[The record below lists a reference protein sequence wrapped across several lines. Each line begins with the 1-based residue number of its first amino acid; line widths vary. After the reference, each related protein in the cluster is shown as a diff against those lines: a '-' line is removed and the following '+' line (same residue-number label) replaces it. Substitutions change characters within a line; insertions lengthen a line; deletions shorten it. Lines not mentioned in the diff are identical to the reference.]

1 MVLSVDELAELLAY
15 EEVDP
20 VGDESVESFPAQYPR
35 GLRGMHNYI
44 PSNLFKATIKIHK
57 SVPMTHLQS
66 KNRTVSELPNYVAGE
81 GGSCLVDYMGA
92 DSPASFPPTPYSRAS
107 VMNRS
112 LDRVASVMFAAR
124 DKLRLEAQ
132 SVSRDEYS
140 RLLAE
145 EARLSGQ
152 FAVFDPQQSSP
163 GVQLSCGNHC
173 ATKVG
178 KGLCCCCRS
187 MMPVRPNAY
196 VYFEFS
202 VMVSS
207 AQTPTLGIGLSPND
221 CPTNVMVGS
230 WPCSQ
235 GLYNDGQMLIG
246 SHWYPSTNGKKIEAG
261 SNIGMLVYIPSVAG
275 PQEDVDLL
283 LEDTELA
290 LLQLDAISEHT
301 GEKQTEDASG
311 KSFIESIINS
321 FSRSSSLDP
330 DESYG
335 LALSS
340 SDSKENSPENNK
352 KKNHC
357 TADEDKA
364 GNDSNG
370 SQEDATNTGPAK
382 PHMLFH
388 FTVNGEPI
396 LYPAEASKCLEE
408 VVSTNT
414 PLYPTVSLFSEETR
428 VWCRFCEADVIY
440 RSRAQIGA
448 PPNVRVYCLDGTL
461 LLKESD

>member
-15 EEVDP
+15 EEVDAD
-20 VGDESVESFPAQYPR
+20 GDESVEAFQAQYPR
-35 GLRGMHNYI
+35 GIRGMHNYI
-44 PSNLFKATIKIHK
+44 PSNPFKATIRIHR
-57 SVPMTHLQS
+57 SVPMAHLQS
-66 KNRTVSELPNYVAGE
+66 KSRTGSELVSAAGE
-81 GGSCLVDYMGA
+81 PGSCLVDYMGA
-92 DSPASFPPTPYSRAS
+92 DSPASFPPTPYSRAN

-124 DKLRLEAQ
+124 DRLRLEAQ

-140 RLLAE
+140 RMLAK
-145 EARLSGQ
+145 EARSSGQ
-152 FAVFDPQQSSP
+152 YAVFDPHQSSS

-207 AQTPTLGIGLSPND
+207 AQTPTLGIGLSPKD

-246 SHWYPSTNGKKIEAG
+246 SHWYQSTNGKKIEAG
-261 SNIGMLVYIPSVAG
+261 SNIGMLVYIPSVG
-275 PQEDVDLL
+275 TQEEADLDLL
-283 LEDTELA
+283 DSELGLLEG
-290 LLQLDAISEHT
+290 ISEHSDHT
-301 GEKQTEDASG
+301 SEKQTEDLNHSKG
-311 KSFIESIINS
+311 PSSIFGSILKS
-321 FSRSSSLDP
+321 FSRSNSLDP
-330 DESYG
+330 DDSFG

-340 SDSKENSPENNK
+340 CENSAHNSKENSPENK
-352 KKNHC
+352 KTKLVS
-357 TADEDKA
+357 TDASA
-364 GNDSNG
+364 
-370 SQEDATNTGPAK
+370 EDAGEGTAGTTKQN
-382 PHMLFH
+382 MLFH

-396 LYPAEASKCLEE
+396 LYPVEASKCLEE
-408 VVSTNT
+408 IVSTNT

-448 PPNVRVYCLDGTL
+448 PPGVRVYCLDGTL